1 MSDSAASQHRKGTF
15 LVLAAAICWSLGGLI
30 ARHITTDAWVTVG
43 WRGAIAAIALLVFL
57 LLRDGRGT
65 WTHFRNMGPGG
76 IGVAIC
82 FATASI
88 SFVIALQHA
97 SVALILVVQSTAPLI
112 AGLMAWIWMGE
123 KLGLPR
129 ILAML
134 VALGGILLMV
144 AKAEGHADW
153 IGMTLAAVIALSFAI
168 ATVLTR
174 RFSHVRMT
182 PATCL
187 GTAIMGVIG
196 FALSGGLAFEV
207 SGSDLFYL
215 FLFGAV
221 QLAIGLILFTTGA
234 RLIPAAE
241 AALISLVETVLGA
254 LWVFIFLGENPG
266 VYALY
271 GGVLVVGA
279 VAANT
284 IYDQRRAARANPVAN
299 VF

>member
-1 MSDSAASQHRKGTF
+1 MSENAATLHRKGTL
-15 LVLAAAICWSLGGLI
+15 LVVAAAICWSLGGLI
-30 ARHITTDAWVTVG
+30 ARQITAEAWVIVG
-43 WRGAIAAIALLVFL
+43 WRGAIAAIALLIFL
-57 LLRDGRGT
+57 LIRDGRGA

-76 IGVAIC
+76 IGVGLC

-97 SVALILVVQSTAPLI
+97 TVALILVVQSTAPLI
-112 AGLMAWIWMGE
+112 AGLLAWIWMRE
-123 KLGLPR
+123 RLGWPR

-144 AKAEGHADW
+144 SKAEGHADAL
-153 IGMTLAAVIALSFAI
+153 GMTLSGVIAASFAI

-174 RFSHVRMT
+174 RYSHVRMT

-196 FALSGGLAFEV
+196 FAMAGTQALDV
-207 SGSDLFYL
+207 SNSDLFYL

-254 LWVFIFLGENPG
+254 FWVFLFLDENPG
-266 VYALY
+266 IYALY
-271 GGVLVVGA
+271 GGALVLGA
-279 VAANT
+279 VAGNT
-284 IYDQRRAARANPVAN
+284 LYDQRRAARQPLNVA
-299 VF
+299 

>member
-1 MSDSAASQHRKGTF
+1 MSDNAAALHRKGTL
-15 LVLAAAICWSLGGLI
+15 LVVAAAICWSLGGLI
-30 ARHITTDAWVTVG
+30 ARQITTEPWVTVG
-43 WRGAIAAIALLVFL
+43 WRGGIAAIALLLFL
-57 LLRDGRGT
+57 LIRDGRQT
-65 WTHFRNMGPGG
+65 WAHFRNMGLGG
-76 IGVAIC
+76 IGVGIC

-97 SVALILVVQSTAPLI
+97 TVALILVVQSTAPLV
-112 AGLMAWIWMGE
+112 AGLLAWIWMGE
-123 KLGLPR
+123 RLGWPR
-129 ILAML
+129 IAAML
-134 VALGGILLMV
+134 VALAGILLMISR
-144 AKAEGHADW
+144 AEGHADLT
-153 IGMTLAAVIALSFAI
+153 GMVLSGVIAASFAI

-187 GTAIMGVIG
+187 GTALMGLIG
-196 FALSGGLAFEV
+196 FSMAGAEALSV
-207 SGSDLFYL
+207 STSDLGYL

-254 LWVFIFLGENPG
+254 FWVFLFLDENPG
-266 VYALY
+266 IYALY
-271 GGVLVVGA
+271 GGALVLGA

-284 IYDQRRAARANPVAN
+284 LYDQRRAARQPLNVA
-299 VF
+299 

>member
-1 MSDSAASQHRKGTF
+1 MTEHAASQHTKGTL
-15 LVLAAAICWSLGGLI
+15 LVAAAAICWSLGGLI
-30 ARHITTDAWVTVG
+30 ARQIHLDAWVTVG
-43 WRGAIAAIALLVFL
+43 WRGAIAAVALLIFL
-57 LLRDGRGT
+57 LIRDGRGA
-65 WTHFRNMGPGG
+65 WAHFRNMGPGG
-76 IGVAIC
+76 IGVGIC
-82 FATASI
+82 FAAASI

-97 SVALILVVQSTAPLI
+97 TVALILVVQSTAPLI
-112 AGLMAWIWMGE
+112 AGLLAWIWMRE

-129 ILAML
+129 IAAML

-153 IGMTLAAVIALSFAI
+153 IGMSLSAVIAVSFAV

-174 RFSHVRMT
+174 RYAHVRMT

-196 FALSGGLAFEV
+196 FALAGSSSFSI
-207 SGSDLFYL
+207 SGSDFFYL

-221 QLAIGLILFTTGA
+221 QLAIGLIFFTTGA

-254 LWVFIFLGENPG
+254 LWVYIFLDENPG
-266 VYALY
+266 IYALY

-284 IYDQRRAARANPVAN
+284 LYDQRRAQRQPLNVA
-299 VF
+299 

>member
-1 MSDSAASQHRKGTF
+1 MSDNAASLHRKGTL
-15 LVLAAAICWSLGGLI
+15 LVVAAALCWSLGGLI
-30 ARHITTDAWVTVG
+30 ARQITVDAWVIVG
-43 WRGAIAAIALLVFL
+43 WRGLIAAAALLVFL
-57 LLRDGRGT
+57 LIRDGRGT
-65 WTHFRNMGPGG
+65 FAHFRNMGPGG
-76 IGVAIC
+76 IGVGIC

-97 SVALILVVQSTAPLI
+97 TVALILVVQSTAPLI
-112 AGLMAWIWMGE
+112 AGLLAWIWMRE
-123 KLGLPR
+123 SLGWPR

-144 AKAEGHADW
+144 AKAEGHADTL
-153 IGMTLAAVIALSFAI
+153 GMALSGVIAASFAI

-174 RFSHVRMT
+174 RYSHVRMT

-196 FALSGGLAFEV
+196 FAMAGTQSLDV
-207 SGSDLFYL
+207 SGADLFYL

-221 QLAIGLILFTTGA
+221 QLAIGLIFFTTGA

-254 LWVFIFLGENPG
+254 FWVFLFLGENPG
-266 VYALY
+266 IYALY
-271 GGVLVVGA
+271 GGALVLGA
-279 VAANT
+279 VAGNT
-284 IYDQRRAARANPVAN
+284 LYDQRRAQRQPLNVA
-299 VF
+299 